1 MIERKNIATNFQLF
15 FDNFLSYSAKLSF
28 IFVYVTEPWA
38 QVFISKSM
46 HQQREGKGDLS
57 LVCDLSA

>member
-38 QVFISKSM
+38 QVLYPNQCIN
-46 HQQREGKGDLS
+46 REKEKGI
-57 LVCDLSA
+57 LV